1 MKNSILKSITD
12 VENAQFHRVDNG
24 PERRGE
30 AARTANNESLPS
42 RGGDP
47 WRMGHLPQRC
57 SHSSRERKTRRI
69 FRRPDNGG
77 QITGPC
83 PNSQNTQ
90 PPSSV
95 VNRGRESTARRATVR
110 PQTAAVF
117 SFIGD
122 RRSADFRFLRP
133 RRGEGRLLLPLPL
146 PRWEWKSPL
155 SLGKVFRN
163 IFFFPSF
170 QDKEEV
176 ENNFGLIFD
185 LRVQV

>member
-133 RRGEGRLLLPLPL
+133 RRGEGRLLLRLPF
-146 PRWEWKSPL
+146 PVGN
-155 SLGKVFRN
+155 GKARFHLEKFFET
-163 IFFFPSF
+163 FFFPL
-170 QDKEEV
+170 V
-176 ENNFGLIFD
+176 PG
-185 LRVQV
+185 

>member
-133 RRGEGRLLLPLPL
+133 RRGRRAASPP
-146 PRWEWKSPL
+146 PPPSPL
-155 SLGKVFRN
+155 GMEKPAFTWKGFSKH
-163 IFFFPSF
+163 FFFSLVP
-170 QDKEEV
+170 
-176 ENNFGLIFD
+176 G
-185 LRVQV
+185 